1 MALSG
6 SFTHIWS
13 ELNNDVTQSIDVTYP
28 ADLPSNDPNYD
39 KRGTTVQES
48 VPTQVEHSQSYSDV
62 YIHIQGA
69 SIYNKEDN
77 VGDKGKSCS
86 IVYKVFNSEGESHT
100 EGAELVRAD
109 YTFDWD
115 FATMTNPYSEG
126 YDMLK
131 TLDGMDNLINA

>member
-13 ELNNDVTQSIDVTYP
+13 KLNESVTQSIDVTYP
-28 ADLPSNDPNYD
+28 VDLPADDPNYD

-48 VPTQVEHSQSYSDV
+48 VPTQTEHSQSYSDI
-62 YIHIQGA
+62 YLHIQAA

-77 VGDKGKSCS
+77 VGDLGKSCS
-86 IVYKVFNSEGESHT
+86 VIYKIFNSETEAHT
-100 EGAELVRAD
+100 SGSELLRAD

-115 FATMTNPYSEG
+115 FLTMTNPYSEG

-131 TLDGMDNLINA
+131 TLDGFENLINA